1 VQNNVTT
8 AVDSVN
14 TTQIVDHK
22 VTDVALKTYVVV
34 ATFTRVMT
42 VKAVTTDEA
51 LDLADG
57 AFGLT
62 ASSDDSLNLLNWNA
76 YEAE

>member
-1 VQNNVTT
+1 VQNTVTPVRDNRELVAT
-8 AVDSVN
+8 N
-14 TTQIVDHK
+14 R
-22 VTDVALKTYVVV
+22 ALKTYVVV

-76 YEAE
+76 YEAD